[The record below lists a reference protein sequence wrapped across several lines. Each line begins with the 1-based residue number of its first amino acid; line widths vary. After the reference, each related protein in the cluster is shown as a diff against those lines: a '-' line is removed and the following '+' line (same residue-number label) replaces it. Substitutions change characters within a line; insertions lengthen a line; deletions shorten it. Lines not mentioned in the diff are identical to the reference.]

1 MKNNII
7 RRSSVLAL
15 ILSMLIS
22 MAPGEC
28 FAENGPVNVD
38 ETVGNV
44 IPDIEIVIPED
55 AVYLATVEDFLGFVE
70 NCRVN
75 TWSLGKTFVL
85 SNDID
90 LSGVEFDGIP
100 TFGGAF
106 VGQGHTI
113 KGIQLTGKGSVVG
126 FFRYLQKSAI
136 VDGLKLEGSVTPDG
150 TKSIVGGFAGNNA
163 GVIQNCTFSGTVSG
177 YEQVGGFVGY
187 NESTGVI
194 NSCTTNG
201 EVYGSHFIGGIAGNN
216 AGQILACTNEAEVNT
231 KSVQNSVNLEDI
243 TLDNI
248 INTERVDIA
257 TDIGGIAGI
266 SSGVIR
272 QCTNHGVV
280 GYKNMGYNVGGIAGS
295 QNGYL
300 ADCVNDANIW
310 GRKEVGGIVGHMEP
324 NIVLVF
330 EKDSLQILSE
340 QFEVLG
346 DRISVLT
353 DTIDASNKKLTKE
366 LDALEKDMDEIQTA
380 LDIISEELN
389 LDELEDAKDKIES
402 EDNGALEEEYENL
415 KEMLDKLEDVDW
427 DKVSKAITTIS
438 DSTADAYDKI
448 SNIQEIVSKTSKDAG
463 EQAEVIMDDLEKIMD
478 TLAVFEEHM
487 GYTIEDISG
496 EDTKEDILGKV
507 ANCINYGRITGE
519 INVGGIAGMMA
530 DETDLDAIE
539 DIATIGEESLY
550 AIYKMRVVV
559 RDCKNF
565 GTIEG
570 SKQYI
575 GGVVGQM
582 LIGAVLESVNTGNL
596 DALNADYVGGI
607 AGESLGVIRNC
618 SSKSIIAGD
627 CYVGG
632 IAGEGRQ
639 VQNCYAFVSITAF
652 QEKAGAIL
660 GYMAELPE
668 YIEDTLEEG
677 ADTSQVQQTSVDNA
691 DVTGNFY
698 YLAGREVGG
707 IDGIIYTGAT
717 ERASLEAFLE
727 LPNLPVE
734 LKVVTICFKAENQED
749 QNFTISVGNAFP
761 ESEIP
766 VLSVD
771 SAEEYNWKI
780 VPPVT
785 SQVLEMGETET
796 VEYISAESLQNI
808 LFNQTYEAVFDLKS
822 TVIQVT
828 DKSENNLSLLLAEG
842 VFARNTVLIMTEELD
857 MESFL
862 KNWKVEFSN
871 PGVTRLHYLIP
882 SEVNKAFTKLYVK
895 NADGKWTEREFT
907 VDGSYMIFDFTGD
920 DVNFAILEDYSE
932 LSQMFTI
939 IGVGVSLIIVVAAVV
954 KMIKKRRGR

>member
-7 RRSSVLAL
+7 RRIGVLTL
-15 ILSMLIS
+15 IIS
-22 MAPGEC
+22 MFLTMVPGVY
-28 FAENGPVNVD
+28 FAENGQENVD
-38 ETVGNV
+38 DVVGAI
-44 IPDIEIVIPED
+44 IPDIKIEIPED
-55 AVYLATVEDFLGFVE
+55 AIYLATAEEFLAFVE

-75 TWSLGKTFVL
+75 TWSVGKTFVL
-85 SNDID
+85 SKDID
-90 LSGVEFDGIP
+90 LSGEEFDGIP
-100 TFGGAF
+100 TFGGIF
-106 VGQGHTI
+106 VGQGYTI
-113 KGIQLTGKGSVVG
+113 KGLQLIGKGSVVG
-126 FFRYLQKSAI
+126 FFRYLQKTAI

-150 TKSIVGGFAGNNA
+150 TKSVVGGFAGKNA

-194 NSCTTNG
+194 NRCATNG
-201 EVYGSHFIGGIAGNN
+201 EVYGSHFIGGIAGDN
-216 AGQILACTNEAEVNT
+216 AGQILACTNEAEINT

-272 QCTNHGVV
+272 QCTNQGVV

-300 ADCVNDANIW
+300 TDCVNNANIW

-346 DRISVLT
+346 ERISVLT
-353 DTIDASNKKLTKE
+353 DTIDTSNKKLTKE
-366 LDALEKDMDEIQTA
+366 LDALEADMDKIQDA
-380 LDIISEELN
+380 LDVISEELN
-389 LDELEDAKDKIES
+389 LEELEKNKDKTDS
-402 EDNGALEEEYENL
+402 EDSLEDEYENL

-427 DKVSKAITTIS
+427 DRVSKAITTIS

-478 TLAVFEEHM
+478 TLSVFEEHM
-487 GYTIEDISG
+487 GYTIEDISE
-496 EDTKEDILGKV
+496 EDTEEVTLGKV

-530 DETDLDAIE
+530 DETDLDAYE
-539 DIATIGEESLY
+539 DIATSGTESLH

-575 GGVVGQM
+575 GGVAGQM

-632 IAGEGRQ
+632 IAGEGRK
-639 VQNCYAFVSITAF
+639 VQDCYAFVSIAAF

-660 GYMAELPE
+660 GHMAELPE
-668 YIEDTLEEG
+668 YIEDTLEEE
-677 ADTSQVQQTSVDNA
+677 ADDSQAQQISIENT
-691 DVTGNFY
+691 DVIRNYY
-698 YLAGREVGG
+698 YLVGREVGG
-707 IDGIIYTGAT
+707 IDGIIYTGVT
-717 ERASLEAFLE
+717 EPTDLEEFLS

-734 LKVVTICFKAENQED
+734 LKVVTICFKAQNQDE
-749 QNFTISVGNAFP
+749 QKFTIAVGSDFP

-771 SAEEYNWKI
+771 SVEEYNWKI

-785 SQVLEMGETET
+785 SQVLGMGETET
-796 VEYISAESLQNI
+796 VEYISVESLQHI
-808 LFNQTYEAVFDLKS
+808 LFNQTYEAIFDLKS
-822 TVIQVT
+822 TVIQAT
-828 DKSENNLSLLLAEG
+828 DKSENNLSVLLAEG
-842 VFARNTVLIMTEELD
+842 VFARNTILTMTEELD

-882 SEVNKAFTKLYVK
+882 SEVNKTFTKLYVK
-895 NADGKWTEREFT
+895 NTDGKWTEREFT
-907 VDGSYMIFDFTGD
+907 VDGSYMIFDFTDD
-920 DVNFAILEDYSE
+920 DVNFAILEDYSG
-932 LSQMFTI
+932 LSRLMTWVGIGLVGIIVI
-939 IGVGVSLIIVVAAVV
+939 IGALRFVLKSKG
-954 KMIKKRRGR
+954 KK